1 VTLSC
6 GPAYMCAAESF
17 TLNPCSART

>member
-1 VTLSC
+1 
-6 GPAYMCAAESF
+6 MCAAESF